1 MKKILLDTNAY
12 AAFKNGNEEA
22 VEIVRIAEQIGFSSI
37 VLGELIS
44 GFILGNREELNR
56 KELSEFLCSP
66 RVSMLMVDNETSEYY
81 ARIFQQ
87 LRRQGQPIPTN
98 DLWIAAAAIQHGFTV
113 FTYDKHF
120 SNIDNLITCQSSGTL
135 YP

>member
-12 AAFKNGNEEA
+12 AAFKNGNTDA
-22 VEIVRIAEQIGFSSI
+22 IEIIRLAEKIGISSI
-37 VLGELIS
+37 VLGELLA
-44 GFILGNREELNR
+44 GFILGDREKLNR

-66 RVSMLMVDNETSEYY
+66 RVTLLLIDNETSEYY

-87 LRRQGQPIPTN
+87 LRRKGQPIPTN
-98 DLWIAAAAIQHGFTV
+98 DLWIAATSIQHGFTI

-120 SNIDNLITCQSSGTL
+120 LDIDNLITCQSPEKM

>member
-12 AAFKNGNEEA
+12 AAFKNGNKDA
-22 VEIVRIAEQIGFSSI
+22 IEIVRIAEQIGISSI
-37 VLGELIS
+37 VLGELIA
-44 GFILGNREELNR
+44 GFILGNREETNR
-56 KELSEFLCSP
+56 KELSDFLCSP
-66 RVSMLMVDNETSEYY
+66 RVSMLLIDNETSEYY

-87 LRRQGQPIPTN
+87 LRMKGQPIPTN
-98 DLWIAAAAIQHGFTV
+98 DLWIAATATQHGFTV

-120 SNIDNLITCQSSGTL
+120 SDIDNLITCHSPGQL

>member
-22 VEIVRIAEQIGFSSI
+22 VEIVRMAEQIGFSSI

-56 KELSEFLCSP
+56 KELSEFLCAP

-120 SNIDNLITCQSSGTL
+120 SSIDNLITCQSSGML

>member
-22 VEIVRIAEQIGFSSI
+22 VEIVRMAEQIGFSSI
-37 VLGELIS
+37 VLGELVS

-56 KELSEFLCSP
+56 KELSEFLCAP

-87 LRRQGQPIPTN
+87 LRRQGQSIPTN

>member
-22 VEIVRIAEQIGFSSI
+22 VEIVRMAEQIGFSSI

-56 KELSEFLCSP
+56 KELSEFLCAP

-87 LRRQGQPIPTN
+87 LRRQGQPIPSN
-98 DLWIAAAAIQHGFTV
+98 DLWIAATAIQHGFTV

-120 SNIDNLITCQSSGTL
+120 SSIDNLITCQSSGML